1 MSEGDRDRTERDVR
15 AACERGDHAAA
26 AALVVR
32 GYGAEVG
39 AYLGSIVRSGADDAA
54 ETFSLW
60 CEDVVRGLPGFRF
73 GASVRTWVYTLAR
86 HAAARRARGD
96 GRRAR
101 RISLPGELDDVVA
114 QARTATV
121 EYLRTAIKD
130 KRAAARAALSDDD
143 RELLY
148 LRVDRQ
154 LPWRE
159 IAVIM
164 SAEGAGP
171 DDDGVRKLDQAL
183 RKRFESV
190 KRRLKAKL
198 EAG

>member
-1 MSEGDRDRTERDVR
+1 MNRRHEPLDHDERALAQLLAAGD
-15 AACERGDHAAA
+15 
-26 AALVVR
+26 
-32 GYGAEVG
+32 
-39 AYLGSIVRSGADDAA
+39 DDMPSP
-54 ETFSLW
+54 EM
-60 CEDVVRGLPGFRF
+60 D
-73 GASVRTWVYTLAR
+73 AR
-86 HAAARRARGD
+86 
-96 GRRAR
+96 
-101 RISLPGELDDVVA
+101 IL
-114 QARTATV
+114 
-121 EYLRTAIKD
+121 
-130 KRAAARAALSDDD
+130 AAARAALADDD

-164 SAEGAGP
+164 SDEGAGP
-171 DDDGVRKLDQAL
+171 DDEAVRKLDQAL

>member
-1 MSEGDRDRTERDVR
+1 MSEGDRDRTELEVR
-15 AACERGDHAAA
+15 AACDRGDHVGA

-32 GYGAEVG
+32 GFGVEIG
-39 AYLGSIVRSGADDAA
+39 AYLGSIVRSGADDVA

-73 GASVRTWVYTLAR
+73 GAAVRTWAYTLAR
-86 HAAARRARGD
+86 HAAVRRARTD
-96 GRRAR
+96 GRRGR
-101 RISLPGELDDVVA
+101 RFQLPGQLDDVVA
-114 QARTATV
+114 EVRTATV
-121 EYLRTAIKD
+121 EYLRTEVKD
-130 KRAAARAALSDDD
+130 RLAVARAALSADD

-164 SAEGAGP
+164 SEDGARAEDEA
-171 DDDGVRKLDQAL
+171 VRKLDQAL
-183 RKRFESV
+183 RKRFEAV
-190 KRRLKAKL
+190 KRRLRTAL
-198 EAG
+198 QPD